1 MGLLP
6 SINLNKSL
14 EKDWNINLKL
24 ESRQAMSEGVFG
36 SDSND
41 EFTVLLNDFAL
52 MTGKKVGLNNSVAVG
67 FLLRLEDNELQYR
80 TTQQFIIIKKY
91 DFFRIA
97 YRFVTDQTFSSVNV
111 PEFRFRK
118 RVTMELPL
126 NGTSL
131 DPNEF
136 YAKINN
142 EYLHS
147 FENNKYDLE
156 VRLMPMLGY
165 QFKERNKFE
174 LGLDYRI
181 DSFIETFSS
190 HSFWMSLNWYLK
202 I

>member
-6 SINLNKSL
+6 AVNLNKSL
-14 EKDWNINLKL
+14 KKDWNINLKL

-36 SDSND
+36 SESND
-41 EFTVLLNDFAL
+41 EFTVLLNDFAI

-67 FLLRLEDNELQYR
+67 FLLRLEDNEFQYR
-80 TTQQFIIIKKY
+80 TTQQFIIVKKY

-126 NGTSL
+126 NGTTL

-136 YAKINN
+136 YTKINN
-142 EYLHS
+142 EYVHS
-147 FENNKYDLE
+147 FENKEYDLE
-156 VRLMPMLGY
+156 IRLTPLLGY

-181 DSFIETFSS
+181 DSFVSDVSS
-190 HSFWMSLNWYLK
+190 HSFWMSLNWFLK
-202 I
+202 L